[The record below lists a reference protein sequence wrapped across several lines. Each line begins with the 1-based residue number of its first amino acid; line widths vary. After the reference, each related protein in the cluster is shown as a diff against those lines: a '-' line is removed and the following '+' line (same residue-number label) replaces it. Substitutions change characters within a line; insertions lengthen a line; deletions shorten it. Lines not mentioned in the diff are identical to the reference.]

1 MKRVFSILAVVILPG
16 CVSAPVTLNV
26 GGTVNNIT
34 VVKTAAGDMTSGP
47 LEADETNTNNGKLDA
62 KVTP

>member
-1 MKRVFSILAVVILPG
+1 MKTAAIASVFLLSA
-16 CVSAPVTLNV
+16 CASAPITLNV

-62 KVTP
+62 TVKP